1 MLKSL
6 ATFAA
11 NVLWFVSCLP
21 GWIRFQF
28 ALRHPQRAQ
37 EKVLRRLLRQ
47 NRGTAFG
54 LRHGFADIRT
64 PEDFA
69 ACVPLAEYDDFAAD
83 IAAAR
88 RNAPFPLAAETPL
101 LLEPTSGSSGKPK
114 LIPLTPSLQC
124 EFSAAIQPWIAWL
137 YLAHP
142 RLFFGRQ
149 YWAVSPNTL
158 PPHRNNVSPDSIP
171 IGFSDDADYLG
182 AIGGFVSRKCLA
194 TPPELRLV
202 ADPDAFRLLTLFF
215 LLRDANLRLISV
227 WHPSFLTLLLDAIP
241 RQWPALLRMLRTGD
255 LPASGLEPDLH
266 HRLVSRASP
275 DPRRAGE
282 LESLDLPAHPEHI
295 ARTWPRLEVIS
306 CWTGDRSEPWLARL
320 RALFPRA
327 TLQGK
332 GLLATEGVVSLP
344 TGGDHLRPCAIRS
357 HYFEFIDPE
366 TGTALP
372 AWRLQS
378 GREYAIV
385 LSTGGGLWR
394 YRLHDRVRV
403 AGFCR
408 ATPCLEFLG
417 KDNLVSDLVGEKL
430 NERHV
435 AEALSVAQST
445 TRIRPAFAMLVPDAR
460 GPNAAPGY
468 ALLLEMPAPVPS
480 EMEIRRFAETVETEL
495 LRNYHYDHA
504 RNLGQ
509 LGSLRP
515 VRIRA
520 GTPSYL
526 AFREHRGNRIGTVKI
541 PALDMNFSLPD
552 AGPDCSEADTP
563 IQGNPPS
570 ES

>member
-1 MLKSL
+1 MLKLL
-6 ATFAA
+6 ATFAG
-11 NVLWFVSCLP
+11 NVLWFLSCLP

-28 ALRHPQRAQ
+28 TLRHPQRAQ

-69 ACVPLAEYDDFAAD
+69 ARVPLAEYDDFAAD

-88 RNAPFPLAAETPL
+88 LNAPFPLAAEMPV
-101 LLEPTSGSSGKPK
+101 LLEPTSGSSGAPK
-114 LIPLTPSLQC
+114 LIPLTPSLQR

-142 RLFFGRQ
+142 RLFLGRQ
-149 YWAVSPNTL
+149 YWAVSPNT
-158 PPHRNNVSPDSIP
+158 PPPRRNDASPDSIP

-182 AIGGFVSRKCLA
+182 AVGCFVSRVLLA
-194 TPPELRLV
+194 IPPELRLV
-202 ADPDAFRLLTLFF
+202 ADRETFLLLTMFF

-241 RQWPALLRMLRTGD
+241 PQWPALLRMLRTGD
-255 LPASGLEPDLH
+255 LPASGLEPELH
-266 HRLVSRASP
+266 LRLASRVSP
-275 DPRRAGE
+275 DPRRADE
-282 LESLDLPAHPEHI
+282 LESLDLPARPEHI
-295 ARTWPRLEVIS
+295 SRAWPRLEVIS
-306 CWTGDRSEPWLARL
+306 CWTGERSEPWLARL

-344 TGGDHLRPCAIRS
+344 TGCGRLHPCAIRS
-357 HYFEFIDPE
+357 HFFEFIDPE
-366 TGTALP
+366 TGMALP
-372 AWRLQS
+372 AWKLQS
-378 GREYAIV
+378 GREYSVV

-430 NERHV
+430 DERHV
-435 AEALSVAQST
+435 AEALSVAQSA
-445 TRIRPAFAMLVPDAR
+445 TRIRPAFAMLVPDVH
-460 GPNAAPGY
+460 GPDATPGY
-468 ALLLEMPAPVPS
+468 ALILDMPEDASSVES
-480 EMEIRRFAETVETEL
+480 SRILARTVEQEL
-495 LRNYHYDHA
+495 LRNYHYAHV

-509 LGSLRP
+509 LAPLQPRLVPGAAALC
-515 VRIRA
+515 RA
-520 GTPSYL
+520 TREAEGT
-526 AFREHRGNRIGTVKI
+526 RIGTVKF
-541 PALDMNFSLPD
+541 PALAVIHAD
-552 AGPDCSEADTP
+552 AAVFPSAA
-563 IQGNPPS
+563 PPP
-570 ES
+570 